1 MLHLKIKTKKGVT
14 KLEVP
19 ESWAECSLG
28 MWLRLSSWDG
38 VDYVKGFSKITGVD
52 YDIISRSKSKKLYR
66 TLFDVIGWT
75 GQEVDWEH
83 LKAPEYL
90 TIKGKDIQI
99 PKKIGEQSLGQK
111 ILVHEAMIRSKSLN
125 EVLPVALA
133 TYLDP
138 LYHGSEF
145 DRSRAVKFEGEI
157 KKLPVLEAYPAGIF
171 FLTRSQSPRNFG
183 TSVLLHLLARSLK
196 KGLGLPSWRVTVD
209 LRA

>member
-1 MLHLKIKTKKGVT
+1 MINLKIKTKKET
-14 KLEVP
+14 KSEQVP
-19 ESWAECSLG
+19 ESWAECTLG

-38 VDYVKGFSKITGVD
+38 VDYVKGFSKIMGID

-75 GQEVDWEH
+75 GEEVDWEH
-83 LKAPEYL
+83 LPVPEYL
-90 TIKGKDIQI
+90 TIDNRDIQI

-111 ILVHEAMIRSKSLN
+111 ILVHEAMTRSKSLN

-138 LYHGSEF
+138 LYHGKEF
-145 DRSRAVKFEGEI
+145 DRGRAVKFEEKI
-157 KKLPVLEAYPAGIF
+157 KGLPVLEAYPAGIF

-183 TSVLLHLLARSLK
+183 TGVLLRLLARSLK
-196 KGLGLPSWRVTVD
+196 KGLGLPNWRVTVD